1 MTTPSR
7 VRLTMA
13 QAVVRFLSQQ
23 RTSRDGREQPLI
35 AGVLGIFGHGNV
47 AGIGEALQAFRTS
60 MPYYLARNEQA
71 MVHTAA
77 AFAKMRNRLST
88 LACTSSIGP
97 GATNMLTG
105 AAGATINRVPVLL
118 LPGDIFAGRRP
129 APVLQQLES
138 SQSQDVSVNDCFKP
152 VSRYWDRINRPEQI
166 VTALPEAMRVLTS
179 PAETGA
185 VTLALPQ
192 DVQAEAYD
200 YPAALFEPRIWTVPR
215 ARADRDR
222 MQEAARLIR
231 SSSRPMIVAGGGVIY
246 SEATDA
252 LRRFAEATGI
262 AVGETQAGKGA
273 LPEPHPLTLGG
284 IGATGTRAANHL
296 ARDADLVIVV
306 GSRLSDFTT
315 ASKTAFQHE
324 RVRFVAINVAELDAG
339 KHAAVPLVG
348 DARAVLEE
356 LLPMLAGY
364 RVGGEYA
371 ATVKAAQADW
381 QAEVE
386 RVCAAGLPAES
397 PEGRSPGLPAE
408 APAGRRRVTQAQ
420 IIGVLQDALGPTD
433 VIVCAAGSLPG
444 DLHKLWRAR
453 DPKGYHLEYGYSCM
467 GYEIAGGLGVK
478 MAAPERHV
486 CVLVG
491 DGSYLM
497 MAQEIV
503 TAVQERLALT
513 IVLLDN
519 RGFAS
524 IGGLS
529 EAVGSGGFGTKYR
542 YRNAA
547 TGDLDGDALPVDL
560 AANAESLGA
569 RVWRAETLES
579 VRDAL
584 AEARTEQRPSVIVVP
599 VEREARVPGY
609 DSWWDVPVAEVSS
622 RRDVLAAREA
632 YDVARQRERDFL

>member
-1 MTTPSR
+1 
-7 VRLTMA
+7 MA

-23 RTSRDGREQPLI
+23 RTARDGREQPLI

-47 AGIGEALQAFRTS
+47 AGIGEALQASRTS

-179 PAETGA
+179 PAETGT

-192 DVQAEAYD
+192 DVQAESYD

-215 ARADRDR
+215 ARADHDR

-284 IGATGTRAANHL
+284 IGATGTRAANRL
-296 ARDADLVIVV
+296 ARDADLVIVI

-324 RVRFVAINVAELDAG
+324 RVRFIAINVAELDAG
-339 KHAAVPLVG
+339 KHAALPLVG

-364 RVGGEYA
+364 RVGGEYEA
-371 ATVKAAQADW
+371 AVKAAVADW

-386 RVCAAGLPAES
+386 RVCAAGTS
-397 PEGRSPGLPAE
+397 EGRTG
-408 APAGRRRVTQAQ
+408 VTQAQ
-420 IIGVLQDALGPTD
+420 IIGVLQEALGPTD

-478 MAAPERHV
+478 MAAPERRV

-503 TAVQERLALT
+503 TAVQERLAMT

-542 YRNAA
+542 YRNPA

-569 RVWRAETLES
+569 RVWRAATLAS

-622 RRDVLAAREA
+622 RRDVQSAREA
-632 YDVARQRERDFL
+632 YEVARQRERDFL

>member
-1 MTTPSR
+1 MSAR
-7 VRLTMA
+7 VRLTLAQAIVRFMA
-13 QAVVRFLSQQ
+13 QQ
-23 RTSRDGREQPLI
+23 RSARDGREQPFFG
-35 AGVLGIFGHGNV
+35 GVFGIFGHGNV
-47 AGIGEALQAFRTS
+47 AGIGQALQQQRDS
-60 MPYYLARNEQA
+60 MRYYLARNEQA

-77 AFAKMRNRLST
+77 AYAKMHNRLRT

-97 GATNMLTG
+97 GATNMITG

-118 LPGDIFAGRRP
+118 LPGDIFARRGP

-138 SQSQDVSVNDCFKP
+138 GQSQDVSVNDCFKP

-166 VTALPEAMRVLTS
+166 ITSLPEAMRVLTS

-200 YPAALFEPRIWTVPR
+200 YPAALFEPRVWTIARP
-215 ARADRDR
+215 RADRDR
-222 MQEAARLIR
+222 MLQAAALIR
-231 SSSRPMIVAGGGVIY
+231 ASARPLIVAGGGVMY

-252 LRRFAEATGI
+252 LRRFADATGI

-273 LPEPHPLTLGG
+273 LPEPHPLCLGG
-284 IGATGTRAANHL
+284 IGATGTSAANLL

-324 RVRFVAINVAELDAG
+324 RVRFITINVAELDAA
-339 KHAAVPLVG
+339 KHGALPLVG
-348 DARAVLEE
+348 DARAVLDE
-356 LLPMLAGY
+356 LLPLVGDY
-364 RVGGEYA
+364 RVSARYTETIAASQQEWRGE
-371 ATVKAAQADW
+371 VD
-381 QAEVE
+381 
-386 RVCAAGLPAES
+386 RVCAVGDNSAAS
-397 PEGRSPGLPAE
+397 P
-408 APAGRRRVTQAQ
+408 VQQAQ
-420 IIGVLQDALGPTD
+420 VIGVLQDALAATD

-453 DPKGYHLEYGYSCM
+453 DPKGYHMEYGYSCM

-478 MAAPERHV
+478 MAAPDRRV
-486 CVLVG
+486 YVLVG

-503 TAVQERLALT
+503 TAIQERLAIT

-519 RGFAS
+519 DGFAS

-529 EAVGSGGFGTKYR
+529 ESVGSGGFGTR
-542 YRNAA
+542 YRERNPN
-547 TGDLDGDALPVDL
+547 TGELDGGPLPVDL
-560 AANAESLGA
+560 AANAASLGA
-569 RVWRAETLES
+569 TVWRANTIGAL
-579 VRDAL
+579 RDAL
-584 AEARTEQRPSVIVVP
+584 ALAAAHTGVGVIVVP
-599 VEREARVPGY
+599 VDRESRVGGY
-609 DSWWDVPVAEVSS
+609 ESWWDVPVAEISTSPAV
-622 RRDVLAAREA
+622 REARAAYDAAR
-632 YDVARQRERDFL
+632 RKERDFL

>member
-1 MTTPSR
+1 MTRR
-7 VRLTMA
+7 VRVTMA

-23 RTSRDGREQPLI
+23 RSARDGREQPFFG
-35 AGVLGIFGHGNV
+35 GVFGIFGHGNV
-47 AGIGEALQAFRTS
+47 AGIGQALQEQRASIR
-60 MPYYLARNEQA
+60 YYLARNEQA

-77 AFAKMRNRLST
+77 AYAKMHNRLRT
-88 LACTSSIGP
+88 LVCTSSIGP
-97 GATNMLTG
+97 GATNMITG

-118 LPGDIFAGRRP
+118 LPGDIFAGRGP

-166 VTALPEAMRVLTS
+166 ITSLPEAMRVLTS

-200 YPAALFEPRIWTVPR
+200 YPAALFEPRVWTIAR

-222 MQEAARLIR
+222 LLEAAALIR
-231 SSSRPMIVAGGGVIY
+231 ASTRPLIVAGGGVLY
-246 SEATDA
+246 SDATGA
-252 LRRFAEATGI
+252 LQRFVDATGI

-273 LPEPHPLTLGG
+273 LPDPHPLSLGG
-284 IGATGTRAANHL
+284 VGATGTRPANLL

-315 ASKTAFQHE
+315 ASKTAFQRE
-324 RVRFVAINVAELDAG
+324 GVRFIAINVAEIDAG
-339 KHAAVPLVG
+339 KHAALPLVG
-348 DARAVLEE
+348 DARAVLDE
-356 LLPMLAGY
+356 LLPALSGY
-364 RVGGEYA
+364 RVGADYSD
-371 ATVKAAQADW
+371 TITAAQQEW
-381 QAEVE
+381 RAEVD
-386 RVCAAGLPAES
+386 RVCNPQSAVSDP
-397 PEGRSPGLPAE
+397 RH
-408 APAGRRRVTQAQ
+408 VKQAQ
-420 IIGVLQDALGPTD
+420 IIGVLQETLGPTD

-453 DPKGYHLEYGYSCM
+453 DPKGYHMEYGYSCM
-467 GYEIAGGLGVK
+467 GYEIAGGMGVK
-478 MAAPERHV
+478 MAAPDRRV
-486 CVLVG
+486 YVLVG

-503 TAVQERLALT
+503 TAVQEHVAMT

-519 RGFAS
+519 DGFAS

-529 EAVGSGGFGTKYR
+529 ESVGSGGFGTR
-542 YRNAA
+542 YRERNPE
-547 TGDLDGDALPVDL
+547 TGELDGDLLAINL

-569 RVWRAETLES
+569 KVWRANTIAAFRATLAAAAAHAG
-579 VRDAL
+579 VG
-584 AEARTEQRPSVIVVP
+584 VIVVP
-599 VEREARVPGY
+599 VDRESRVGGY
-609 DSWWDVPVAEVSS
+609 ESWWDVPVAEVSTDPGVRKARAAYEDA
-622 RRDVLAAREA
+622 RRK
-632 YDVARQRERDFL
+632 ERDFL

>member
-1 MTTPSR
+1 MTAPAR

-23 RTSRDGREQPLI
+23 RTARDGREQPLI

-47 AGIGEALQAFRTS
+47 AGIGEALQAVRAS

-138 SQSQDVSVNDCFKP
+138 SHSQDVSVNDCFKP

-284 IGATGTRAANHL
+284 IGATGTRAANRL
-296 ARDADLVIVV
+296 ARDADLVIVI

-324 RVRFVAINVAELDAG
+324 RVRFVTINVAELDAG

-356 LLPMLAGY
+356 LLPLVAGH
-364 RVGGEYA
+364 RVSADYA
-371 ATVKAAQADW
+371 DAVAASSTDW
-381 QAEVE
+381 RLEVD
-386 RVCAAGLPAES
+386 RICGAS
-397 PEGRSPGLPAE
+397 LPAE
-408 APAGRRRVTQAQ
+408 APEGQRRITQAQ

-478 MAAPERHV
+478 MAAPERRV

-503 TAVQERLALT
+503 TAVQERLAIT

-529 EAVGSGGFGTKYR
+529 EAVGSGGFGTQYR
-542 YRNAA
+542 YRNPA

-579 VRDAL
+579 VRNAL
-584 AEARTEQRPSVIVVP
+584 AEASTEHRPSVIVVP

-622 RRDVLAAREA
+622 RRDVQGAREG
-632 YDVARQRERDFL
+632 YEVARQRERDFL